1 MQALKEQA
9 FKAEVAYERRQE
21 AKRRAKQEQDS
32 KRKREQL
39 RIQKTLLEAS
49 FDDEIDEVK
58 SLLQEGQQYFEDIVR
73 NHTFC
78 LLPSAV
84 IQAYY

>member
-21 AKRRAKQEQDS
+21 AKGRAKQEQDS

-39 RIQKTLLEAS
+39 RIQKALLEAA